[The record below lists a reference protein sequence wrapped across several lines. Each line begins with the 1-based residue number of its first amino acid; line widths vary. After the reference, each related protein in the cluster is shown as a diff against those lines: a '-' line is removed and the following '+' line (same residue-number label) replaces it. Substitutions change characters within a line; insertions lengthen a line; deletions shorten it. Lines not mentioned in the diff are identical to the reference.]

1 MEKVIIFDM
10 DGVIVDSEYTFLDN
24 KTEMLREEGIDTDVS
39 YQYQYMG
46 TTFEFMW
53 QAMKEEFGLPKT
65 VKEYI
70 AEMNRRRQAIVA
82 RDGVR
87 PIKHAVR
94 MKTFSSS
101 FCARTSILKRFLFKS
116 MICLASF
123 SK

>member
-87 PIKHAVR
+87 P
-94 MKTFSSS
+94 
-101 FCARTSILKRFLFKS
+101 
-116 MICLASF
+116 
-123 SK
+123 SKELSD